1 MQQEQNPLYWFM
13 HMVQTGAI
21 NPSNPDMSLV
31 PDNIMSQ
38 ILWEEWPDGEILPT
52 QAAVNVSYFLFLS
65 SKIAIQIR
73 HGNGLPRH
81 VTTAK
86 RELFIALEKIL
97 ILAGLEILKRD
108 GVLKYHIRGLW
119 HDQNAGILI
128 FDLNPHLEGPAR
140 SHMFCKFFSFN

>member
-1 MQQEQNPLYWFM
+1 MQQEQNALYWFM

-21 NPSNPDMSLV
+21 NPSTPDMSLV

-73 HGNGLPRH
+73 RNGLAKQ
-81 VTTAK
+81 VTAAK
-86 RELFIALEKIL
+86 RELFIALEKFL
-97 ILAGLEILKRD
+97 ILAGLENLKRD
-108 GVLKYHIRGLW
+108 GVLKYHIKGLW

-128 FDLNPHLEGPAR
+128 FDLSPHPERPAR
-140 SHMFCKFFSFN
+140 SQMFSKFFNFN

>member
-1 MQQEQNPLYWFM
+1 MQQEQNALYWFM

-21 NPSNPDMSLV
+21 NPSTPDMSLV

-73 HGNGLPRH
+73 RNGLAKQ
-81 VTTAK
+81 VTAAK
-86 RELFIALEKIL
+86 RELFIALEKFL
-97 ILAGLEILKRD
+97 ILAGLENLKRD
-108 GVLKYHIRGLW
+108 GVLKYHIKGLW
-119 HDQNAGILI
+119 HAQNEGIFI
-128 FDLNPHLEGPAR
+128 FDLNSHPASTAR
-140 SHMFCKFFSFN
+140 SQMFSTFINFN